1 MPKLIIN
8 GDGNEKCG
16 CVKGEKLVNNT
27 CAISK
32 SMHYTI

>member
-27 CAISK
+27 CENGYIQFDL
-32 SMHYTI
+32 